1 MLPTP
6 MTPERWQQV
15 KAALVVALELTPPD
29 RAAYLDQACAG
40 DQPLR
45 DELDRLLM
53 ADQLAGAAFLESP
66 AMPPDL
72 GERAQQAPDL
82 WIGRRVGA
90 YEIVAPLGAGGM
102 GEVYR
107 ARDTRLKRDV
117 AIKVLPETFATD
129 PDRLARFQR
138 EAEVLATLNH
148 PNIAAVY
155 GLEESG
161 HTTAIVLELVEGE
174 TLAARLA
181 HGALPIADALSIA
194 RQIVDA
200 LDAAQEQGI
209 VHRDL
214 KPANINITPRGVVK
228 VLDFGLAKAI
238 VAVGSSPELKHSPA
252 ITETSGVVLGTA
264 AYMSPEQARG
274 KPVDTQTDIWAFGCV
289 LYEMLTGQSAFAG
302 NTAID
307 TIAAILDREP
317 NWNALPSSLPAS
329 AGRLIRHCLE
339 KERDQRVANIAE
351 LRAGL
356 NQITA
361 DTAPLSE
368 RPNDRRPYAAAGAA
382 VLTGAV
388 LVGLLMSAGVRG
400 WRARSS
406 QTSASRNPPQAVNLA
421 QTKARRA
428 VAVMGFKNLSG
439 RKESAWLSPA
449 LSETLTMELGTG
461 GTLRAIPGESIA
473 RMKIDLAF
481 ADVDTFAQDTLPR
494 IRRNIG
500 ADVLIL
506 GSYLTVGKQGEG
518 QIRLDVRLQDA
529 ATGDI
534 VATVTETG
542 REPELLELVSRTGGR
557 LREKLGVG
565 ALSEEESAQAR
576 ASLPSNDVV
585 RFYSEGLDKLRLFDA
600 LAARDLLERA
610 VTADPGYALA
620 HSGLA
625 SAWSA
630 LGYDASAT
638 AEAKKAL
645 DLTAKL
651 SREQRL
657 AIEGSYREIAHQ
669 WNDAA
674 KIYRALWTVFPDNAE
689 YGLRLAEVFVAGG
702 MGKDALG
709 VVEQLR
715 LLPAPAKDDPR
726 IDLAEGDAAGSL
738 SDFKRQQ
745 SAAERA
751 ATKGQAQGARL
762 LLARARLIE
771 SRALYEL
778 GELPQTVAASQE
790 AKDIYTAA
798 GDRAGAAAALNTIAS
813 VIAFRG
819 DVVQATEMHQ
829 QAVEIFRQIGNKKG
843 MASALNNIAVQ
854 LKDNGDLTGAR
865 KAQEQVLALRR
876 EVADKSG
883 AATSLN
889 NIGVIFFEQGN
900 LASAKRMYGDSL
912 SICREIG
919 DKRGAVR
926 AMLNMAIVLTREG
939 DLAGAKRLHEE
950 SLAIRREIGD
960 RRGVAVALINV
971 AEILFIQG
979 DLAGATSA
987 VDESMAIG
995 LETDSK
1001 RTQAYALFTRGQI
1014 LEAEG
1019 HLVEARKAHLD
1030 ALAIRERLRETLTTV
1045 ESRISLAALAV
1056 EEDKAAEAET
1066 GARSAAEES
1075 QRSKQ
1080 ADDESMARAV
1090 LARALLAQNKLDEAR
1105 KAVAQSS
1112 ALLGKSEDLEARLEL
1127 RITEGRVAAASG
1139 QTAAAAKT
1147 LEATRQQAARAGLV
1161 GVELEARLALG
1172 ELEVRSARGAAGR
1185 ARLELLQKAASTR
1198 GFGLIAR
1205 HAAAAISR
1213 SP

>member
-1 MLPTP
+1 

-15 KAALVVALELTPPD
+15 KAALVVALELTPRD
-29 RAAYLDQACAG
+29 RTAYLDQACAG
-40 DQPLR
+40 DQGLR
-45 DELDRLLM
+45 DEVDRLLM
-53 ADQLAGAAFLESP
+53 ADEVAGAAFLARP
-66 AMPPDL
+66 AMPDMS
-72 GERAQQAPDL
+72 GGAQQAPGF
-82 WIGRRVGA
+82 WIGRRVGP

-117 AIKVLPETFATD
+117 AIKVLPETFAND

-161 HTTAIVLELVEGE
+161 RTAAIVLELVEGE

-228 VLDFGLAKAI
+228 VLDFGLAKA
-238 VAVGSSPELKHSPA
+238 VMADGSPELKHSPA
-252 ITETSGVVLGTA
+252 ITVTRATGGVVLGTA

-307 TIAAILDREP
+307 TIAAILEREP
-317 NWNALPSSLPAS
+317 NWNALPTALPAS
-329 AGRLIRHCLE
+329 AERLIRRCLE
-339 KERDQRVANIAE
+339 KERDQRVRDIGE

-356 NQITA
+356 NQIAA
-361 DTAPLSE
+361 DTAQTPE
-368 RPNDRRPYAAAGAA
+368 RPSQRWHHAVAGAA
-382 VLTGAV
+382 VLVGVALAV
-388 LVGLLMSAGVRG
+388 LLIVTGVHAWRDRLRLMN
-400 WRARSS
+400 
-406 QTSASRNPPQAVNLA
+406 ASRNPPQALNVP
-421 QTKARRA
+421 QVKARRA

-449 LSETLTMELGTG
+449 LAETLTMELGTG
-461 GTLRAIPGESIA
+461 GTLRAIPGESVA
-473 RMKIDLAF
+473 RMKIDLTF
-481 ADVDTFAQDTLPR
+481 ADADTTFAQDTLTR

-500 ADVLIL
+500 ADVLVL
-506 GSYLTVGKQGEG
+506 GSYLTVGAQGEG
-518 QIRLDVRLQDA
+518 QIRLDIRLQDA
-529 ATGDI
+529 ATGEI
-534 VATVTETG
+534 VAAVTETG

-610 VTADPGYALA
+610 VSANPGYALA
-620 HSGLA
+620 HSALA

-645 DLTAKL
+645 DLAAKL

-689 YGLRLAEVFVAGG
+689 YGLRLAAVLAAGG
-702 MGKDALG
+702 LGKDALG

-726 IDLAEGDAAGSL
+726 IDLAEADAAGSL

-745 SAAERA
+745 AAAERA

-762 LLARARLIE
+762 LLARARLLE
-771 SRALYEL
+771 SRALYEQGQL
-778 GELPQTVAASQE
+778 IQAAAASQE
-790 AKDIYTAA
+790 ANDIDTAA
-798 GDRAGAAAALNTIAS
+798 GDHAGAAAALNTIAS
-813 VIAFRG
+813 VLADRG
-819 DVVQATEMHQ
+819 DVIKATAMHE

-854 LKDNGDLTGAR
+854 LKDRGDLTGAR
-865 KAQEQVLALRR
+865 RVQEQVLALRR
-876 EVADKSG
+876 EVADRSG
-883 AATSLN
+883 AAVSLN

-900 LASAKRMYGDSL
+900 LDSAKRMYEDSL
-912 SICREIG
+912 SMCREIG

-926 AMLNMAIVLTREG
+926 AMLNKAIVLTREG

-960 RRGVAVALINV
+960 RRGVAVALINL
-971 AEILFIQG
+971 AEVLANQG
-979 DLAGATSA
+979 NLAGATAA

-1001 RTQAYALFTRGQI
+1001 RTQGYALFTRGQI

-1019 HLVEARKAHLD
+1019 HLEEARQAQLD
-1030 ALAIRERLRETLTTV
+1030 ALAIRQQLRETLTIV
-1045 ESRISLAALAV
+1045 ECRICLAALALD
-1056 EEDKAAEAET
+1056 EDKAAEAET
-1066 GARSAAEES
+1066 SARSAAEES

-1080 ADDESMARAV
+1080 ADDESMANAV
-1090 LARALLAQNKLDEAR
+1090 LARALLAQHKLDEAR
-1105 KAVAQSS
+1105 RAIAQSS
-1112 ALLGKSEDLEARLEL
+1112 ALLGKSADLEARLGL
-1127 RITEGRVAAASG
+1127 RITEGRVAAAAG
-1139 QTAAAAKT
+1139 QTAAAART
-1147 LEATRQQAARAGLV
+1147 IEATRQEAIKTGLV

-1172 ELEVRSARGAAGR
+1172 ELEMKSASSAAGR
-1185 ARLELLQKAASTR
+1185 ARLELVQQAASAK

-1205 HAAAAISR
+1205 KAAVAMGR
-1213 SP
+1213 

>member
-1 MLPTP
+1 M
-6 MTPERWQQV
+6 
-15 KAALVVALELTPPD
+15 AALVVALELTPPD

-40 DQPLR
+40 DQGLR

-53 ADQLAGAAFLESP
+53 ADEVAGAAVLANP
-66 AMPPDL
+66 ATLPDL
-72 GERAQQAPDL
+72 DRGQRAPGL
-82 WIGRRVGA
+82 WIGRRVGP

-117 AIKVLPETFATD
+117 ALKVLPVTFAND

-161 HTTAIVLELVEGE
+161 RTAAIVLELVEGK
-174 TLAARLA
+174 TLAARLS
-181 HGALPIADALSIA
+181 HGALRVADALPIA

-200 LDAAQEQGI
+200 LDGAQERGI

-214 KPANINITPRGVVK
+214 KPANIIITPRGVVK
-228 VLDFGLAKAI
+228 VLDFGLAKADM
-238 VAVGSSPELKHSPA
+238 ADGSRPELKPSPA
-252 ITETSGVVLGTA
+252 ITVTRATGPVVLGTA

-274 KPVDTQTDIWAFGCV
+274 RPVDTQTDIWAFGCV

-302 NTAID
+302 STAID
-307 TIAAILDREP
+307 TIAAILEREP
-317 NWNALPSSLPAS
+317 DWNALPTALPAS
-329 AGRLIRHCLE
+329 AGRLIRRCLE
-339 KERDQRVANIAE
+339 KERDQRVRDVDE

-356 NQITA
+356 DQIAA
-361 DTAPLSE
+361 DTAQTPE
-368 RPNDRRPYAAAGAA
+368 QPNRRWHHAVAGAA
-382 VLTGAV
+382 LLAGAALAALLVVTGVHAWRDRLR
-388 LVGLLMSAGVRG
+388 LVD
-400 WRARSS
+400 
-406 QTSASRNPPQAVNLA
+406 ASRNPPQALTVA
-421 QTKARRA
+421 QAKARRA

-461 GTLRAIPGESIA
+461 GTLRAIPGESVA

-481 ADVDTFAQDTLPR
+481 ADADTFAQDTLTR

-500 ADVLIL
+500 ADVLVL
-506 GSYLTVGKQGEG
+506 GSYLTVGTQGER

-529 ATGDI
+529 ATGEI
-534 VATVTETG
+534 VAAVTETG

-576 ASLPSNDVV
+576 ATLPSNDVV

-610 VTADPGYALA
+610 VSADPGYALA
-620 HSGLA
+620 HSALA

-674 KIYRALWTVFPDNAE
+674 KIYRALWTVFPDNIE
-689 YGLRLAEVFVAGG
+689 YGLRLAEVFAAGG

-709 VVEQLR
+709 VVDQLR
-715 LLPAPAKDDPR
+715 QLPAPAKDDPR
-726 IDLAEGDAAGSL
+726 IDLAEGAAAASL

-745 SAAERA
+745 VAAERA
-751 ATKGQAQGARL
+751 ATKGQAQGGRL
-762 LLARARLIE
+762 LLARARLLE
-771 SRALYEL
+771 SRALYEQGQL
-778 GELPQTVAASQE
+778 IQAAAAAQE
-790 AKDIYTAA
+790 ANDIDTAA
-798 GDRAGAAAALNTIAS
+798 GDRAGAAGALNNLAS
-813 VIAFRG
+813 VASDRG
-819 DVVQATEMHQ
+819 DVIKATAMHE

-843 MASALNNIAVQ
+843 MASALNNVAVQ
-854 LKDNGDLTGAR
+854 LKDRGDLTGAR
-865 KAQEQVLALRR
+865 RVQEQVLALRR

-883 AATSLN
+883 AAVSLN

-900 LASAKRMYGDSL
+900 LASARRMYEDSL

-926 AMLNMAIVLTREG
+926 AMLNKAIVLTREG

-960 RRGVAVALINV
+960 RRGVAVALINL
-971 AEILFIQG
+971 AEVLANQG
-979 DLAGATSA
+979 NLAGATAA

-1001 RTQAYALFTRGQI
+1001 RTQGYALFTRGQI

-1019 HLVEARKAHLD
+1019 HLEEARKAYLD
-1030 ALAIRERLRETLTTV
+1030 GLAIREQLHETLTIV
-1045 ESRISLAALAV
+1045 ESRICLAALAID
-1056 EEDKAAEAET
+1056 EDKAAEAET
-1066 GARSAAEES
+1066 SARSAAQDS

-1080 ADDESMARAV
+1080 ADDESMANAV
-1090 LARALLAQNKLDEAR
+1090 LARALLAQDKLDEAG
-1105 KAVAQSS
+1105 KTIAQSL
-1112 ALLGKSEDLEARLEL
+1112 ALLAKSEDLEAHLGL
-1127 RITEGRVAAASG
+1127 RITEGRVAAASR
-1139 QTAAAAKT
+1139 QTATAART
-1147 LEATRQQAARAGLV
+1147 IEATRLEAVKAGLV

-1172 ELEVRSARGAAGR
+1172 ELEMKSARSAAGR
-1185 ARLELLQKAASTR
+1185 ARLELLEKTASAR

-1205 HAAAAISR
+1205 RATAAMGR
-1213 SP
+1213 